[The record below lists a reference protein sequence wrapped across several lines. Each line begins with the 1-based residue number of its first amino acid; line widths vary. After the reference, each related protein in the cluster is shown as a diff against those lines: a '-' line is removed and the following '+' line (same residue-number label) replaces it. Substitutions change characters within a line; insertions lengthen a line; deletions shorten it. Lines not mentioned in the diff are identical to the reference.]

1 MDRNGFP
8 MGVEGAGGGLR
19 SFFRSMGIAASGLS
33 AQRTR
38 IETIADNI
46 ANAETTR
53 TDDGAPYRRKIVDL
67 QEVPFSEALDRQG
80 MAGVP
85 PAAWPPAA
93 GQRAPE
99 GGVQVQGVMEDLSEG
114 PMVYDPGH
122 PDADENGYVE
132 MPNVSITQEMVSLLE
147 ARRLYEA
154 NASVFDA
161 VKSMLRRAT
170 EL

>member
-1 MDRNGFP
+1 MDRTGFP
-8 MGVEGAGGGLR
+8 VGVEPGGRGLR

-53 TDDGAPYRRKIVDL
+53 TGDGTPYRRKIVDL
-67 QEVPFSEALDRQG
+67 QEVPFSEALGRQG
-80 MAGVP
+80 GP
-85 PAAWPPAA
+85 HGPTPAWPTIPGA
-93 GQRAPE
+93 QPPE
-99 GGVQVQGVMEDLSEG
+99 GGVEVRGVLEDVSPG

-122 PDADENGYVE
+122 PDADEGGYVE
-132 MPNVSITQEMVSLLE
+132 MPNVSITEEMVSLLE